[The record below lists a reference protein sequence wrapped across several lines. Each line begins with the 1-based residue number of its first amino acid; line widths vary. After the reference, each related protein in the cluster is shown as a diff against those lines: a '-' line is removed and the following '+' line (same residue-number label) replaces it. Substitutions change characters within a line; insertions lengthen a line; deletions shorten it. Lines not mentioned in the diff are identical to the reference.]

1 MKAETAKFNE
11 VQSFFKKNANPELV
25 KKYSRYFR
33 EGYNAWGIDQKT
45 IESQRETWMNEWKKG
60 LSNEQFFNLSDML
73 MNTGKYEDGVMAI
86 WILMQLQKE
95 KCEGIFE
102 KVGEWLE
109 NNVSNW
115 AHSDIISGEV
125 LSFQLIKGFAKL
137 SDFESWKTSE
147 SKWKRRSIPVALIK
161 VLKNGHN
168 PAELLDCID
177 PLMNDKIREVHQGL
191 GWFLR
196 EVWKKF
202 PAEAEDFLL
211 KWKDTCG
218 RLIIQYA
225 TEKMDKTQKEK
236 FKKK

>member
-1 MKAETAKFNE
+1 MKAETDKFNE
-11 VQSFFKKNANPELV
+11 IQEFFKKNANPELV

-33 EGYNAWGIDQKT
+33 EGYDAWGIDQKT
-45 IESQRETWMNEWKKG
+45 IELQRETWMNEWKKG
-60 LSNEQFFNLSDML
+60 LSKEQFFNLGDML
-73 MNTGKYEDGVMAI
+73 MNTGKYEDGIMAI
-86 WILMQLQKE
+86 WILMQLQKG
-95 KCEGIFE
+95 KCEGVFE

-147 SKWKRRSIPVALIK
+147 SKWKRRSISVALIK

-168 PAELLDCID
+168 PTELLDCIE

-202 PAEAEDFLL
+202 PAEAEGFLL

-225 TEKMDKTQKEK
+225 TEKMDKTQKAQ